1 MEALKAFHL
10 IGVAYFLGFLL
21 LDAIVLRRFLD
32 SECRGKKILFYEKAK
47 YSLYFFTAVIVLTG
61 VLMFYPAR
69 FYDDI
74 FWLKGF
80 FGIFSI
86 LLFFLS
92 PILVK
97 KFLKGYV
104 GAIYAVV
111 TITALFAGAIAV
123 FSSR

>member
-61 VLMFYPAR
+61 VLMFYP
-69 FYDDI
+69 Y
-74 FWLKGF
+74 
-80 FGIFSI
+80 
-86 LLFFLS
+86 
-92 PILVK
+92 K
-97 KFLKGYV
+97 KESK
-104 GAIYAVV
+104 
-111 TITALFAGAIAV
+111 TAFVAKAKELRAKY
-123 FSSR
+123 S

>member
-32 SECRGKKILFYEKAK
+32 SECRGKK
-47 YSLYFFTAVIVLTG
+47 IVLTG

-123 FSSR
+123 FSGR